1 MLYQNVT
8 KNVIEYIEFLIRVEY
23 GRLFDFNGEL
33 LSFFSHLVEV
43 LSSQRAILRS
53 QLVEDPSAKQFH

>member
-23 GRLFDFNGEL
+23 DRPFDFNGEL
-33 LSFFSHLVEV
+33 LSFSSHLVEI
-43 LSSQRAILRS
+43 LASQKSILRS
-53 QLVEDPSAKQFH
+53 QLVEDPFPKQFH